1 MDWNKLKKA
10 IGIQPKILQPKKP
23 TEEQRRDI
31 LAKEKAEATSKGEPW
46 VAVLDTQI
54 NPDDIKN
61 GFFEL
66 DWNNEFIEELID
78 AGYTGEKQEDIVDA
92 WFKTIAMQVLGE
104 QGLDTAREMGYI
116 NVIPIDKGKSSVS

>member
-1 MDWNKLKKA
+1 ML
-10 IGIQPKILQPKKP
+10 ILSQLQPRDLKTEKT
-23 TEEQRRDI
+23 TEEQRREI
-31 LAKEKAEATSKGEPW
+31 LAKEKQEATASGKPW

-78 AGYTGEKQEDIVDA
+78 AGYTGEKPEDIVDA
-92 WFKTIAMQVLGE
+92 
-104 QGLDTAREMGYI
+104 
-116 NVIPIDKGKSSVS
+116 

>member
-10 IGIQPKILQPKKP
+10 IGIQLKILKTEKT
-23 TEEQRRDI
+23 TEEQRREI
-31 LAKEKAEATSKGEPW
+31 LAKEKQEATANGKLW

-61 GFFEL
+61 GFLEL

-78 AGYTGEKQEDIVDA
+78 AGYTGEK
-92 WFKTIAMQVLGE
+92 T
-104 QGLDTAREMGYI
+104 
-116 NVIPIDKGKSSVS
+116 